1 MYGPN
6 QLGDL
11 IIGNAVATETTSS
24 TFIASASDKEV
35 GVFSEDGTA
44 PALNKPFKFLQKTAG
59 DASKGLNFEYTE
71 VIDPKYIERIT
82 VANYAPEVQK
92 QVTVAGFTGNVLAN
106 HTYEVEIRLYNQ
118 SGVLSP
124 ENFQV
129 IQGFYVTG
137 ASIASE
143 TATTIR
149 DGLLK
154 SLNKQLVKRGN
165 HEFVTATT
173 AAPGFTITGKTQ
185 TVVPGKKEGRMVEF
199 DVIVKV
205 YQNIQDLTQPQ
216 QNLGL
221 LTATVT
227 QAPHQGKG
235 TGKLAVNYEW
245 FVKGYKYDP
254 ARQVGY
260 PLDFNTPYYA
270 DINGAYDVL
279 DITYYLPRKSTNV
292 ERQYRTVRV
301 MISNNAVLGV
311 DEIVTALETIT
322 GLTLTAPGTNLVNG

>member
-11 IIGNAVATETTSS
+11 IIGNAVATETTTS

-59 DASKGLNFEYTE
+59 DASKGLDFEYTE

-82 VANYAPEVQK
+82 VAHYAPEVQK
-92 QVTVAGFTGNVLAN
+92 QVTVAGFAGNVLAN

-149 DGLLK
+149 DGLLD

-173 AAPGFTITGKTQ
+173 VAPGFTITGKAQ
-185 TVVPGKKEGRMVEF
+185 TVVPGKKEGRQVEF

-227 QAPHQGKG
+227 QFAYPGIG

-254 ARQVGY
+254 AREVGY
-260 PLDFNTPYYA
+260 PLNFATPYYA
-270 DINGAYDVL
+270 DINDIYDVL

-301 MISNNAVLGV
+301 MVSNNALLGL
-311 DEIVTALETIT
+311 DEIVTRLETIT
-322 GLTLTAPGTNLVNG
+322 GATLNNPGTTQL

>member
-11 IIGNAVATETTSS
+11 IIGNAVTTETTTS

-82 VANYAPEVQK
+82 VAEYAPEVQK
-92 QVTVAGFTGNVLAN
+92 QVLVSGFNGNVLAN

-143 TATTIR
+143 SDISIR
-149 DGLLK
+149 NGLLD
-154 SLNKQLVKRGN
+154 SLNKQLTKRGG

-173 AAPGFTITGKTQ
+173 PEPGFTITGKPQ
-185 TVVPGKKEGRMVEF
+185 TVVPGKKEGRMIEF

-221 LTATVT
+221 LTATVM
-227 QAPHQGKG
+227 QFPFQGKG

-260 PLDFNTPYYA
+260 PLDFNTPYYG
-270 DINGAYDVL
+270 DINGTYDVL

-301 MISNNAVLGV
+301 MISNTATLGI
-311 DEIVTALETIT
+311 DQIITSLETIT
-322 GLTLTAPGTNLVNG
+322 GATLNSPGTTQL

>member
-1 MYGPN
+1 M
-6 QLGDL
+6 D
-11 IIGNAVATETTSS
+11 
-24 TFIASASDKEV
+24 
-35 GVFSEDGTA
+35 
-44 PALNKPFKFLQKTAG
+44 
-59 DASKGLNFEYTE
+59 
-71 VIDPKYIERIT
+71 
-82 VANYAPEVQK
+82 
-92 QVTVAGFTGNVLAN
+92 
-106 HTYEVEIRLYNQ
+106 
-118 SGVLSP
+118 
-124 ENFQV
+124 
-129 IQGFYVTG
+129 
-137 ASIASE
+137 
-143 TATTIR
+143 
-149 DGLLK
+149 
-154 SLNKQLVKRGN
+154 SLNKQLVRRGN
-165 HEFVTATT
+165 HEFVTAISGS
-173 AAPGFTITGKTQ
+173 GFTITGKPQ

-221 LTATVT
+221 LIAIVT
-227 QAPHQGKG
+227 QAPYQGKG

-301 MISNNAVLGV
+301 MISNNAVLGI
-311 DEIVTALETIT
+311 DDIVTSLETIT
-322 GLTLTAPGTNLVNG
+322 GATLTNPGTTQL

>member
-1 MYGPN
+1 
-6 QLGDL
+6 
-11 IIGNAVATETTSS
+11 
-24 TFIASASDKEV
+24 
-35 GVFSEDGTA
+35 VFSEDGTA

-82 VANYAPEVQK
+82 VANYASEVQK

-137 ASIASE
+137 ASIVSE

-154 SLNKQLVKRGN
+154 SLNKQLVKRGG

-173 AAPGFTITGKTQ
+173 AAPGFTITGKEQ
-185 TVVPGKKEGRMVEF
+185 TVVPGKKEGRMIEF

-205 YQNIQDLTQPQ
+205 YQHIQDLTQPQ

-221 LTATVT
+221 LTATIT
-227 QAPHQGKG
+227 QLPSVGKG

-270 DINGAYDVL
+270 DITKKYNVL

-301 MISNNAVLGV
+301 MIDATAELGI
-311 DEIVTALETIT
+311 DRIATSLETIT
-322 GLTLTAPGTNLVNG
+322 GATLTNPGTTQL